1 MLITHWLE
9 GPDAFPIA
17 HFKAKYNKETVGDF
31 KKYDHMADLAVTS
44 AQSWVKRKSGKQK
57 AQFLGGFF
65 TSSIF
70 LANFQSA

>member
-1 MLITHWLE
+1 MPITQRFE
-9 GPDAFPIA
+9 VPDDFPIA
-17 HFKAKYNKETVGDF
+17 HFKAQYQRETVSDF
-31 KKYDHMADLAVTS
+31 KNHDCMTDLAVTTG
-44 AQSWVKRKSGKQK
+44 QTLMMRKSGKQK